1 MGCCGMLCC
10 MALHWLYLGMTPLM
24 SNYTISF
31 PLSLLFLFLSRLS
44 PPPHLPTPPL
54 FFISPPPYP
63 PGTLAMLGSA
73 TKEPELLRRYCLEV
87 VHAVAAF
94 PLGKFHPLLRSSG
107 AVALL
112 DRLGKDFKAELAQAG
127 QGKKTVGSIARDVL
141 YLMMVGDRDKKKG
154 KDKDTAPTPTRE
166 DAEGVGGKDGDA
178 RGLSETADSTP
189 GAGTEIVRMRSMDVS
204 VAAAEA
210 SVAAATMEEMELEM
224 SITPW
229 GKPLWKSTWRPGAEG
244 AEGAEGG
251 GGSPGEHKAG
261 GGVGDMGVGG
271 AESKAA
277 APAGAADLGTH
288 GTSQRAQ
295 GESHVDDIGSGVGGG
310 TSAEVG
316 VTEAPS
322 ARGDRASRDS
332 RGSGPLESDVGG
344 GREGDVVDPKLA
356 ALLREGEDLLRVK
369 DGGRGEGRR
378 KELPPTTENMSPQ
391 PSPVEEGAYRPY
403 DELSEGDEGGGRGDD
418 GSLYHTYGTLPSPSA
433 TRRGAK
439 KRVGG
444 RRRRARATTSTTTA
458 TAGSGVGGEVGGG
471 DGNGNGEGEGG
482 GGGGRGVD
490 SGPKWICEA
499 CTFVNDAGGDRC
511 IVCRAP
517 KAAPQAFLTC
527 NTDGCTFKARN
538 YDLLTLHVRRTHYP
552 ELSVTEAKT
561 SSAGPRERLSHRT
574 PAPAPK
580 DPSSSQPKTE
590 EEAAVELQASK
601 KKRKARRRRPLR
613 EDHAFT
619 AGTQPWLLDPTFGR
633 LDIDLAL
640 GRSTATTADPRR
652 ARSFG
657 APGSTA
663 SSVLL
668 TPDLTGRT
676 HSASKMRRALLSGV
690 SSTGELDASMSGVF
704 ARGVEGG
711 GGGGATTEAMLLAD
725 PDPVA
730 EALNSAYVHSVT
742 VMGHKVEI
750 AGARNPLGASRR
762 RRSQDNEYA
771 TTKTQPKGSLAASA
785 SSPALLTPG
794 ARRGGR
800 GGRGGA
806 AASSLA
812 SPSMSVEAL
821 SRMTTQGGQKKNKK
835 GSSRRLGKSGRAGGG
850 GASSRLTGGGDTG
863 NKLDPA
869 RGTRSRF
876 ERRPKVASPHGD
888 PGRDAARDEL
898 METTGIEL
906 ADARRHIKLME
917 KSGVRLRS

>member
-1 MGCCGMLCC
+1 
-10 MALHWLYLGMTPLM
+10 
-24 SNYTISF
+24 
-31 PLSLLFLFLSRLS
+31 
-44 PPPHLPTPPL
+44 
-54 FFISPPPYP
+54 
-63 PGTLAMLGSA
+63 MLGSA
-73 TKEPELLRRYCLEV
+73 AKEPELLRRYCLEV

-141 YLMMVGDRDKKKG
+141 YLLMVGDRDKKKG
-154 KDKDTAPTPTRE
+154 KDKDTASTPTRE
-166 DAEGVGGKDGDA
+166 DAEGVVGKDGDA
-178 RGLSETADSTP
+178 RGLSGTADSTL
-189 GAGTEIVRMRSMDVS
+189 GAGTEIGQMRSMDVS

-210 SVAAATMEEMELEM
+210 SVAAATTEQMELDM

-229 GKPLWKSTWRPGAEG
+229 GKPLWKSTWRPGT
-244 AEGAEGG
+244 EGAEGG
-251 GGSPGEHKAG
+251 VGSPGEHKAG
-261 GGVGDMGVGG
+261 GGGGGMGVGG

-277 APAGAADLGTH
+277 APAGVADLGTH
-288 GTSQRAQ
+288 GTSQGQ
-295 GESHVDDIGSGVGGG
+295 SHVADIGSGVGGG
-310 TSAEVG
+310 KSAAVG
-316 VTEAPS
+316 ATTTAACE
-322 ARGDRASRDS
+322 DRASRGSRDS

-391 PSPVEEGAYRPY
+391 PSPIEGGAHRPY

-444 RRRRARATTSTTTA
+444 RRRRVRATTSTTTA
-458 TAGSGVGGEVGGG
+458 TAGSGVGWEVGGG

-482 GGGGRGVD
+482 GGSGGRVD

-511 IVCRAP
+511 IVCHAP
-517 KAAPQAFLTC
+517 KAVKQAFLTC

-552 ELSVTEAKT
+552 ELSVTEAKK
-561 SSAGPRERLSHRT
+561 SSTGPRERLSHRT

-580 DPSSSQPKTE
+580 DPSSSQPRTE

-640 GRSTATTADPRR
+640 GRSTATTTDPRR

-704 ARGVEGG
+704 ARGAEGG
-711 GGGGATTEAMLLAD
+711 GGGGATTEAMLLTD

-762 RRSQDNEYA
+762 QRSQDTEFA

-785 SSPALLTPG
+785 SSPALTPG

-800 GGRGGA
+800 AGRGGA

-812 SPSMSVEAL
+812 LPSMSVEAL
-821 SRMTTQGGQKKNKK
+821 SRMTMQGGQNKK
-835 GSSRRLGKSGRAGGG
+835 GSSRRFGKRGRTGGG
-850 GASSRLTGGGDTG
+850 GVSSRLTGVTGGGGTG

-888 PGRDAARDEL
+888 PGRNAARDEL